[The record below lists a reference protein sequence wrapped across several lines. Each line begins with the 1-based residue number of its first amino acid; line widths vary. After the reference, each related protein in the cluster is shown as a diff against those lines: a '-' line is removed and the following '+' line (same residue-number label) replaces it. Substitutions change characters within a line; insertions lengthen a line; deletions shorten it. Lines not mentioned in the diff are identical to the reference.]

1 MKSILQRFSK
11 PELDFFTENCM
22 FTDEE
27 VLLLNMV
34 AREKSETE
42 IAVKMNISESSVTKK
57 KRRIFQK
64 MVKFVEELEE
74 MTTLYVNG
82 KRVTKDELKNY
93 EIKIDRVKKMLADKL
108 TKKK

>member
-1 MKSILQRFSK
+1 MKSVLQRFSK

>member
-1 MKSILQRFSK
+1 MKSVLQRFSK

-42 IAVKMNISESSVTKK
+42 IAVKMSISESSVTKK